1 MIAVTREAAPRPGN
15 GRAAGEGMVR
25 LAAIDIGSNSVR
37 QIVADV
43 SPAGE
48 IRVVDEMKASP
59 RLGAQRAENGA
70 LDSHAMQRA
79 VETIARMVTLARQIG
94 AERIVAVATSA
105 VRDAPNGR
113 LFAQRVKREA
123 GIDIRVLDGA
133 EEARLS
139 WRSAVAHFDLATG
152 RSAVLD
158 IGGGSLELAL
168 SAGGVVEHLLSLPLG
183 ALRLTEEFV
192 PEGGGRPKVKALRK
206 HVRRML
212 KEHIRSRDWR
222 GARIIGSGG
231 TFTNLAAM
239 VLARQA
245 TPAKS
250 VHETRVARADV
261 EHLLLNIQSMTL
273 AERMGIPGLNPDR
286 ADIIVA
292 GLAVLAEVMARM
304 DAQELVVSNYGIR
317 EGLLLEAA
325 HVTPAAAQHGEAR
338 TRSVRQLA
346 ERCHY
351 EAGHAQQVRALALQ
365 LFDAL
370 GARIGCA
377 AEERQTL
384 ADAALL
390 HDIGYHISYERH
402 HKHAYYLIVNAEL
415 LGMTPD
421 EQVVIANVAR
431 YHRGAEPRKR
441 HRNLEPLSLEA
452 RERVARLAALLRVA
466 DGFDRG
472 HVAAV
477 EKLMVR
483 VAGGVIRIRPY
494 PRKAGDELRLE
505 RWGASRKSGL
515 LESVSGLR
523 VEVTGGRE
531 VTAVAGERVE

>member
-1 MIAVTREAAPRPGN
+1 MIAETRVPASRPTN
-15 GRAAGEGMVR
+15 GRARGEGTVR

-43 SPAGE
+43 SPTGE

-59 RLGAQRAENGA
+59 RLGAQRAPNGA
-70 LDSHAMQRA
+70 LDTHAMHRA
-79 VETIARMVTLARQIG
+79 VETIARMTTLARQIG
-94 AERIVAVATSA
+94 AEHIEAVATSA

-113 LFAQRVKREA
+113 LFTQRVKKEA
-123 GIDIRVLDGA
+123 GIDIRVLDGP

-139 WRSAVAHFDLATG
+139 WRSAVAHFDLASG
-152 RSAVLD
+152 RCAVLD

-183 ALRLTEEFV
+183 ALRLTEDFV
-192 PEGGGRPKVKALRK
+192 SEDGGRPKVKALRK
-206 HVRRML
+206 HVRRVL
-212 KEHIRSRDWR
+212 KEHVRARDWR

-250 VHETRVARADV
+250 VHEARVTRADV
-261 EHLLLNIQSMTL
+261 EHLLFNIQAMTL
-273 AERMGIPGLNPDR
+273 AERMTVPGLNPDR

-325 HVTPAAAQHGEAR
+325 RVAPAAAQEGEAR

-351 EAGHAQQVRALALQ
+351 EAAHAQQVQ
-365 LFDAL
+365 PFDAI
-370 GARIGCA
+370 GARIGCVP
-377 AEERQTL
+377 EERLTL
-384 ADAALL
+384 GDAALL
-390 HDIGYHISYERH
+390 HDIGYHINYERH
-402 HKHAYYLIVNAEL
+402 HKHAYYLIMNAEL

-431 YHRGAEPRKR
+431 YHRGAEPKKQ
-441 HRNLEPLSLEA
+441 HRNLEALSLEG
-452 RERVARLAALLRVA
+452 RERVTRLAALLRVA

-477 EKLMVR
+477 EKLLVR

-494 PRKAGDELRLE
+494 ARKAGDDLRLE

-531 VTAVAGERVE
+531 PAAVAGERVE

>member
-1 MIAVTREAAPRPGN
+1 M
-15 GRAAGEGMVR
+15 R

-43 SPAGE
+43 SPTGE

-70 LDSHAMQRA
+70 LDAHAVHRA
-79 VETIARMVTLARQIG
+79 VETITRMTTLARQIG
-94 AERIVAVATSA
+94 AEQIEAVATSA

-123 GIDIRVLDGA
+123 GVDIRVLDGA

-139 WRSAVAHFDLATG
+139 WRSAIAHFDLASG

-168 SAGGVVEHLLSLPLG
+168 SVGGVLEHLLSLPLG
-183 ALRLTEEFV
+183 ALRLTEQFI
-192 PEGGGRPKVKALRK
+192 PDGSGRPKVKALRK
-206 HVRRML
+206 HIRRVL
-212 KEHIRSRDWR
+212 KEEIRARDWH
-222 GARIIGSGG
+222 GAQIIGSGG

-239 VLARQA
+239 VLARQDTA
-245 TPAKS
+245 AKS
-250 VHETRVARADV
+250 VHGTRVARADI
-261 EHLLLNIQSMTL
+261 EHLLFNMQSMSL
-273 AERMGIPGLNPDR
+273 AERMSIPGLNPDR

-325 HVTPAAAQHGEAR
+325 QVAPAAAQEGEAR
-338 TRSVRQLA
+338 LRSVRQLA

-351 EAGHAQQVRALALQ
+351 EAGHAQQVRALSLQ
-365 LFDAL
+365 LFDAI

-377 AEERQTL
+377 PEERMTL

-402 HKHAYYLIVNAEL
+402 HKHAYYLIINAEL

-431 YHRGAEPRKR
+431 YHRGAEPKRK
-441 HRNLEPLSLEA
+441 HRNLEALSVEA
-452 RERVARLAALLRVA
+452 RERVMRLAALLRVA
-466 DGFDRG
+466 DGLDRG

-477 EKLMVR
+477 EKVMVR
-483 VAGGVIRIRPY
+483 VSGGVIRIRPY
-494 PRKAGDELRLE
+494 PRKAGDALRLE

-515 LESVSGLR
+515 LEQVAGLG
-523 VEVTGGRE
+523 VEVTGGSE
-531 VTAVAGERVE
+531 PAAVAGERVE

>member
-1 MIAVTREAAPRPGN
+1 MIAPARTSAAKT
-15 GRAAGEGMVR
+15 AARQAGGTDTLR

-43 SPAGE
+43 SPSGE

-59 RLGAQRAENGA
+59 RLGAQRSPDGS
-70 LDSHAMQRA
+70 LDLHAMHRA
-79 VETIARMVTLARQIG
+79 VETVARMTTLARQLG
-94 AERIVAVATSA
+94 AARIVAVATSA
-105 VRDAPNGR
+105 VRDAPNGSM
-113 LFAQRVKREA
+113 FAQQLKRDA
-123 GIDIRVLDGA
+123 DIDVRVLDGA

-168 SAGGVVEHLLSLPLG
+168 SVGGVLEHLLSLPLG

-192 PEGGGRPKVKALRK
+192 PDGNGRPRIKALRK
-206 HVRRML
+206 HVRRLL
-212 KEHIRSRDWR
+212 KEQIRARDWR
-222 GARIIGSGG
+222 GAQIIGSGG

-239 VLARQA
+239 VLARQG
-245 TPAKS
+245 TQAKT
-250 VHETRVARADV
+250 VHGTRIARADI
-261 EHLLLNIQSMTL
+261 EHLLFNLQTKTI
-273 AERMGIPGLNPDR
+273 AERTEIPGLNPDR
-286 ADIIVA
+286 ADIIPA
-292 GLAVLAEVMARM
+292 GLAVIAEVMARV
-304 DAQELVVSNYGIR
+304 DAQELVVSNFGIR

-325 HVTPAAAQHGEAR
+325 RVEPAAAPPGDAR

-351 EAGHAQQVRALALQ
+351 EAPHAQHVRELALQ
-365 LFDAL
+365 LFDSL
-370 GARIGCA
+370 GARIGCTQD
-377 AEERQTL
+377 ERPML

-402 HKHAYYLIVNAEL
+402 HKHAYYLIMNADL

-431 YHRGAEPRKR
+431 YHRGAEPKKR
-441 HRNLEPLSLEA
+441 HGNFAELSEEL
-452 RERVARLAALLRVA
+452 RDRVTRLAALLRVA
-466 DGFDRG
+466 DGLDRG

-477 EKLMVR
+477 EKAMVR

-494 PRKAGDELRLE
+494 PRRASDDLRLE
-505 RWGASRKSGL
+505 RWGASRKAGL
-515 LESVSGLR
+515 LETVSGMR
-523 VEVTGGRE
+523 VEITGGRE
-531 VTAVAGERVE
+531 PAAVAGERVE